1 MIKTLNDVHRFTV
14 QLGIE
19 ATSAKTT
26 GANNKTFGYL
36 KFRGE
41 GFASV
46 PLTYTPVGRTAL
58 NNDLYED
65 MRTNRKVVNRENNSL
80 SEYFTGI
87 YSYDNRYVLNF
98 NARLDASTA
107 SGRIRI
113 KNFVLPG
120 LQV

>member
-1 MIKTLNDVHRFTV
+1 VYDKTLNDVHRFTV

-46 PLTYTPVGRTAL
+46 PLTYTPVGRTTL
-58 NNDLYED
+58 DNDLYG
-65 MRTNRKVVNRENNSL
+65 NYANYYSL
-80 SEYFTGI
+80 FS
-87 YSYDNRYVLNF
+87 
-98 NARLDASTA
+98 RLF
-107 SGRIRI
+107 I
-113 KNFVLPG
+113 L
-120 LQV
+120 